1 MGFRHHPKEKIRAT
15 SEGFDVWRGEREL
28 FRVRWDD
35 VREIVTFKRD
45 LITTD
50 CVCLA
55 FRMSDQDD
63 YFEVN
68 EEIAGFV
75 LLTDELIKRFP
86 SINRDWFGSVTQPPF
101 ATNWTRLHGEAPV
114 V

>member
-1 MGFRHHPKEKIRAT
+1 MSFLRRPKEEIRAT
-15 SEGFDVWRGEREL
+15 SEGFEVRRGEREL
-28 FRVRWDD
+28 FRVRWDE

-50 CVCLA
+50 CVCLG
-55 FRMSDQDD
+55 FRTSDQEV

-75 LLTDELIKRFP
+75 LLTDEMIRRFP
-86 SINRDWFGSVTQPPF
+86 SIDPDWFGSVTQPPF
-101 ATNWTRLHGEAPV
+101 ATNWTRLHGEAAV

>member
-1 MGFRHHPKEKIRAT
+1 MGFRHHPKEQIRAT
-15 SEGFDVWRGEREL
+15 SEGFDVRRGEREL
-28 FRVRWDD
+28 FRVRWDE

-45 LITTD
+45 QITTE

-55 FRMSDQDD
+55 FRTSDQDV

-68 EEIAGFV
+68 DEIDGFV
-75 LLTDELIKRFP
+75 LLTDEMIKRFP
-86 SINRDWFGSVTQPPF
+86 SVNPDWFASVTQPPF